1 MWLYEWLYKE
11 RITQEELAKLIGI
24 SRTRLNLIMTGKA
37 TPSPRTAK
45 LIQDITKGQV
55 CIEDLLYGK
64 IENKQEY
71 RKKKDST
78 DS

>member
-1 MWLYEWLYKE
+1 MWLYEWLYQE
-11 RITQEELAKLIGI
+11 RMTQDELAKLIGI

-55 CIEDLLYGK
+55 SLEDLLYGK
-64 IENKQEY
+64 TENKQAF
-71 RKKKDST
+71 RKKT
-78 DS
+78 DSPKE